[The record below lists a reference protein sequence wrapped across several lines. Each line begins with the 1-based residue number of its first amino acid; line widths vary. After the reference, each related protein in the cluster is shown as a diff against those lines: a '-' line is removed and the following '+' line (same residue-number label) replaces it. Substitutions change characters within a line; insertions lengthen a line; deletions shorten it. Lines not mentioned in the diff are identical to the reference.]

1 VFARMHIA
9 SLVVALLAALGPL
22 VVATPAEA
30 ASLRTW
36 NRLARCESGGRWH
49 INTGNGY
56 YGGLQFSRSTWWAF
70 GGRRFARW
78 AHRATKAEQIRV
90 AERVRRHQGWRAWPT
105 CSRRLGLRR

>member
-1 VFARMHIA
+1 MGLAV
-9 SLVVALLAALGPL
+9 LLAVP
-22 VVATPAEA
+22 VPAEG
-30 ASLRTW
+30 
-36 NRLARCESGGRWH
+36 RLGHTRWSCLAHYESTHRWH

-56 YGGLQFSRSTWWAF
+56 YGGLQFSRSTWRAF
-70 GGRRFARW
+70 GGRKFARN